1 MSDKATKELGDWINS
16 LAGDYVEDW
25 VGHQVAEDWMKD
37 KTKLAELEAQLAE
50 SDHALDCMTSSAG
63 ELQDVCDKLEK
74 QLEAGLSVVDNAMLN
89 EHVRR
94 LLKTAI
100 GESE

>member
-1 MSDKATKELGDWINS
+1 MDNLCGLS
-16 LAGDYVEDW
+16 
-25 VGHQVAEDWMKD
+25 GHLCSSCAKD
-37 KTKLAELEAQLAE
+37 KRIAELQAQLAQ
-50 SDHALDCMTSSAG
+50 SDHALDCMTLAAG

-94 LLKTAI
+94 LLKAAI
-100 GESE
+100 GEDKP